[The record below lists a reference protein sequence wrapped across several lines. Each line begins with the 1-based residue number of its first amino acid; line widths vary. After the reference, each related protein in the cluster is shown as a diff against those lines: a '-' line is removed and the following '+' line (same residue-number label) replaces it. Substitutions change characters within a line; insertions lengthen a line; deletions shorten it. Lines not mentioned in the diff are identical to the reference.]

1 MFDFEDCG
9 KNCFNCENGK
19 TKKDRDNCMFY
30 RQRRNYW
37 RRQVYKAKKQ
47 RLTDGETTASTQ

>member
-19 TKKDRDNCMFY
+19 TKKDRDNCNY
-30 RQRRNYW
+30 HKKRANYW
-37 RRQVYKAKKQ
+37 RRMTYRAKKEYLKNKQ
-47 RLTDGETTASTQ
+47 AN